1 MHILKYT
8 LSFILWITVQSF
20 VYAQTV
26 QDIPDSLS
34 LSDAIQIGLENN
46 FDIRISALD
55 AEIAQNNNTW
65 GAAGRYPTI
74 SFNLSQGNSFRDV
87 DNPAS
92 FLQGLSISND
102 ITPSVSLNWTLFN
115 AFSVR
120 ISRQQL
126 QLLEEQSMGNAQIV
140 VENTIQAIILA
151 YYTAVLEKE
160 RLDVLQ
166 KIMTLSRDRYRY
178 LQIKGDLG
186 SAVTFDVLQEK
197 NNYLTDSTNYVTQE
211 INYLNARRT
220 LNLLMGVD
228 VSEEYNITDGL
239 DVTPANYAL
248 DDLYE
253 KMIANNTN
261 LQTQYLN
268 QEIFRQDVRLAKTEL
283 YPRLDLG
290 LGASYS
296 ISRQDLTNADLGGRE
311 IENLIT
317 KPKTLNYFAD
327 FTLSYTLFDGG
338 RIKRAIQNAYT
349 NEKIAQVQVDQ
360 LKLSLKNDLV
370 SVYDLYNA
378 RKKLLNIT
386 ELNLETGDLN
396 LELATE
402 RFKNGTINS
411 FDFRTIQVS
420 YLNIALNNVQA
431 KYDLIDSET
440 ELMRLTGGIIE
451 AYDVDNDAN

>member
-1 MHILKYT
+1 MHTLTYT
-8 LSFILWITVQSF
+8 LSFLLIMQSF
-20 VYAQTV
+20 VFAQSE
-26 QDIPDSLS
+26 QDSYDSLS
-34 LSDAIQIGLENN
+34 LSEAIQIGLENN
-46 FDIRISALD
+46 FDIRISTLD
-55 AEIAQNNNTW
+55 AEIAKNNNTW
-65 GAAGRYPTI
+65 GAAGRFPTI
-74 SFNLSQGNSFRDV
+74 SFSLSQGNSFRDV
-87 DNPAS
+87 ENPAS

-102 ITPSVSLNWTLFN
+102 LTPSVSLNWTLFN
-115 AFSVR
+115 SFRVN

-140 VENTIQAIILA
+140 VENTIQAIILS
-151 YYTAVLEKE
+151 YYIAVLEQE

-197 NNYLTDSTNYVTQE
+197 NNYLTDSTNFVTQE
-211 INYLNARRT
+211 INYLNARRN

-228 VSEEYNITDGL
+228 VSEEFSLTDGL

-248 DDLYE
+248 DNLYE
-253 KMIANNTN
+253 KMVNNNTN
-261 LQTQYLN
+261 LRTQYLN

-283 YPRLDLG
+283 YPSLDLG

-296 ISRQDLTNADLGGRE
+296 ISRQDLSNAELLRPIDDPITN
-311 IENLIT
+311 T
-317 KPKTLNYFAD
+317 KTLNYFAN

-338 RIKRAIQNAYT
+338 RIKRAIQNAYV
-349 NEKIAQVQVDQ
+349 NENIAQVQVDQ

-370 SVYDLYNA
+370 TAYDLYNA
-378 RKKLLNIT
+378 RKKLLDIT

-411 FDFRTIQVS
+411 FDFRTIQVN

-431 KYDLIDSET
+431 KYNLIDTET

-451 AYDVDNDAN
+451 AYDVVSDSN